1 MNISHKIRRN
11 DYEGIGAIGQSAF
24 QFLNPNNPPQLL
36 YLYPIPNNISTFDNL
51 VDFFHLSK
59 YRAKTVLDDRRAY
72 LCYIMTERRAES
84 IIGVL
89 FLDSSKEDSF
99 TAQVVQEVENY
110 APIFASIINGSK
122 IEG

>member
-1 MNISHKIRRN
+1 
-11 DYEGIGAIGQSAF
+11 
-24 QFLNPNNPPQLL
+24 
-36 YLYPIPNNISTFDNL
+36 
-51 VDFFHLSK
+51 
-59 YRAKTVLDDRRAY
+59 
-72 LCYIMTERRAES
+72 MTERRAES